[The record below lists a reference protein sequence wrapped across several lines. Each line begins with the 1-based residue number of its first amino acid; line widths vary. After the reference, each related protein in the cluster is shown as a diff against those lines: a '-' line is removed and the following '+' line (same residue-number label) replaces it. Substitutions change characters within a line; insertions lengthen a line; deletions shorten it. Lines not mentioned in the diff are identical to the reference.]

1 MRKPLFKTL
10 LCLSLLVPFTG
21 NGQDKNALEAG
32 FMNPAEKVQT
42 SVYWYWISGNISEE
56 GVKKD
61 LYSMKEAGINRAFIG
76 NIGLEGIHTPYKTVP
91 FYSEEWWKI
100 LHAALKTATEL
111 GIEIG
116 IFNSP
121 GWSQSGGPWVKPEQA
136 MRYLASVK
144 AEVSGGK
151 QVEVVLAKPDK
162 DFQDVRV
169 IAFPSVEKKATR
181 LSAANVK
188 VTSAMSLQNLNSLI
202 DGDKETAVLFTE
214 KSEKPVAIDFRTDQP
229 FTLRSLQIF
238 PARQP
243 IQTNARLL
251 VKENGGYRML
261 SEFKIDRFNA
271 NLNVGFDPYAPV
283 VISVPETTASEFRL
297 ELANTASGMG
307 LGEVEFLSLPAVE
320 RYPEKTL
327 AKMFQTP
334 LPYWHEYQW
343 PVQPEVGDPSLV
355 IDPGKVLDISAF
367 LQGDRLVWKAPAGE
381 WTILRTGML
390 PTGVTNSPADPE
402 ATGLEI
408 DKMSRKHVEAHFEA
422 FMGEIYRRIPAE
434 DRACWKV
441 VVQDSYETGGQN
453 FTDDFLSEF
462 QARYGYDP
470 LPFLPAYEGYVVG
483 SEDRSDRF
491 LWDLRRLIADKVAY
505 DYVGGLRDVCHKYG
519 LTTWLE
525 NYGHWGFPGE
535 FLQYGGQSDEIG
547 GEFWSF
553 GDLGNIENRA
563 ASSCGHIY
571 GEQKISAES
580 FTSGGTP
587 FSCYPAMMKQRGDRF
602 FTEGI
607 NNTLLHVYISQ
618 PSEEREPGMNAW
630 FSSEFNRLNTWYPQM
645 DLFTSYLKRVNYMLQ
660 QGLNIADVAYFIGED
675 APKMTGIVDPEL
687 PKGYQF
693 DYINAEVIERDLFV
707 KDGLLTLPHGT
718 QYRILVLPKL
728 ETMRPELLA
737 KIKKLIE
744 DGAVVLGPAPKRS
757 PSGESFPTAD
767 RQVEKLAGELWSGLD
782 GRSVKAVK
790 RGKGE
795 LLFGMT
801 MEEALK
807 YIGCV
812 PDCGLPAD
820 APVLYGHR
828 SAGDAD
834 IYFISNQK
842 DEMIEIRPEFRIR
855 SRQPELWDATTGRIR
870 TLPAYEETAAGT
882 VVPLK
887 LYPYESAFIV
897 FRRSATKVEGTGLQL
912 NYPVLQTLVR
922 LDAPWKVSFEEKR
935 RGPASQTF
943 ARLEDISKN
952 ENPDIRYYSGTIWYE
967 TEFKLKKKPEGELY
981 LNLNDVGVMAKVKI
995 NGQYAGGVWTAPY
1008 RVNVTDLVRKGK
1020 NKVEIEVVTTWMN
1033 RLIGDSGLPESERK
1047 TWTPCNSWKPT
1058 DTLQKSGLV
1067 GPVYIECVN

>member
-162 DFQDVRV
+162 DFLDVKV
-169 IAFPSVEKKATR
+169 IAFPSVGKKAAR
-181 LSAANVK
+181 LSVANAK
-188 VTSAMSLQNLNSLI
+188 VTSAIPLQNLNSLI

-505 DYVGGLRDVCHKYG
+505 DYVGGLREVCHKYG

-535 FLQYGGQSDEIG
+535 FLQYGGQ
-547 GEFWSF
+547 
-553 GDLGNIENRA
+553 
-563 ASSCGHIY
+563 
-571 GEQKISAES
+571 
-580 FTSGGTP
+580 
-587 FSCYPAMMKQRGDRF
+587 
-602 FTEGI
+602 
-607 NNTLLHVYISQ
+607 
-618 PSEEREPGMNAW
+618 
-630 FSSEFNRLNTWYPQM
+630 
-645 DLFTSYLKRVNYMLQ
+645 
-660 QGLNIADVAYFIGED
+660 
-675 APKMTGIVDPEL
+675 
-687 PKGYQF
+687 
-693 DYINAEVIERDLFV
+693 
-707 KDGLLTLPHGT
+707 
-718 QYRILVLPKL
+718 
-728 ETMRPELLA
+728 
-737 KIKKLIE
+737 
-744 DGAVVLGPAPKRS
+744 
-757 PSGESFPTAD
+757 
-767 RQVEKLAGELWSGLD
+767 
-782 GRSVKAVK
+782 
-790 RGKGE
+790 
-795 LLFGMT
+795 
-801 MEEALK
+801 
-807 YIGCV
+807 
-812 PDCGLPAD
+812 
-820 APVLYGHR
+820 
-828 SAGDAD
+828 
-834 IYFISNQK
+834 
-842 DEMIEIRPEFRIR
+842 
-855 SRQPELWDATTGRIR
+855 
-870 TLPAYEETAAGT
+870 
-882 VVPLK
+882 
-887 LYPYESAFIV
+887 
-897 FRRSATKVEGTGLQL
+897 
-912 NYPVLQTLVR
+912 
-922 LDAPWKVSFEEKR
+922 
-935 RGPASQTF
+935 
-943 ARLEDISKN
+943 
-952 ENPDIRYYSGTIWYE
+952 
-967 TEFKLKKKPEGELY
+967 
-981 LNLNDVGVMAKVKI
+981 
-995 NGQYAGGVWTAPY
+995 
-1008 RVNVTDLVRKGK
+1008 
-1020 NKVEIEVVTTWMN
+1020 
-1033 RLIGDSGLPESERK
+1033 
-1047 TWTPCNSWKPT
+1047 
-1058 DTLQKSGLV
+1058 
-1067 GPVYIECVN
+1067 

>member
-169 IAFPSVEKKATR
+169 IAFPSVGKKATR
-181 LSAANVK
+181 LSAANAK

-367 LQGDRLVWKAPAGE
+367 LQGDRLIWKAPAGE

-571 GEQKISAES
+571 GKQKISAES

-744 DGAVVLGPAPKRS
+744 DGAVVLGRLRNVRRVAN
-757 PSGESFPTAD
+757 
-767 RQVEKLAGELWSGLD
+767 
-782 GRSVKAVK
+782 
-790 RGKGE
+790 
-795 LLFGMT
+795 LFRR
-801 MEEALK
+801 L
-807 YIGCV
+807 
-812 PDCGLPAD
+812 
-820 APVLYGHR
+820 
-828 SAGDAD
+828 
-834 IYFISNQK
+834 
-842 DEMIEIRPEFRIR
+842 
-855 SRQPELWDATTGRIR
+855 TGRLR
-870 TLPAYEETAAGT
+870 NWPT
-882 VVPLK
+882 
-887 LYPYESAFIV
+887 
-897 FRRSATKVEGTGLQL
+897 
-912 NYPVLQTLVR
+912 NY
-922 LDAPWKVSFEEKR
+922 
-935 RGPASQTF
+935 
-943 ARLEDISKN
+943 
-952 ENPDIRYYSGTIWYE
+952 
-967 TEFKLKKKPEGELY
+967 
-981 LNLNDVGVMAKVKI
+981 
-995 NGQYAGGVWTAPY
+995 GQVWT
-1008 RVNVTDLVRKGK
+1008 G
-1020 NKVEIEVVTTWMN
+1020 EV
-1033 RLIGDSGLPESERK
+1033 
-1047 TWTPCNSWKPT
+1047 
-1058 DTLQKSGLV
+1058 
-1067 GPVYIECVN
+1067 